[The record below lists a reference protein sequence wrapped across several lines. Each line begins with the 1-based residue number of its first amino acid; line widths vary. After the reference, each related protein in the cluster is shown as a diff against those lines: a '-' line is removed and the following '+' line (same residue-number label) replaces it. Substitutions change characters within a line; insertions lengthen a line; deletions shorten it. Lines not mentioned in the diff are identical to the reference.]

1 MRKRNTA
8 ILFTAIV
15 AASSF
20 GASSLLAQEENQ
32 QKLSLIHIS
41 EPTRLLRSRMPS
53 SA

>member
-1 MRKRNTA
+1 MRMRKRNTA

-32 QKLSLIHIS
+32 QKPMEGNDMQCLLITDY
-41 EPTRLLRSRMPS
+41 EKKK
-53 SA
+53 

>member
-20 GASSLLAQEENQ
+20 ELARFCPRRESTEADGGQR
-32 QKLSLIHIS
+32 H
-41 EPTRLLRSRMPS
+41 
-53 SA
+53 A